1 MTPSPSNAE
10 LLDMITE
17 LRDELERKQRAPG
30 PVRVRRAWRRRH
42 RYALAIVTLAG
53 LLALPVGALA
63 NHAFTDVPTT
73 NPYHASIAR
82 LKGAAIT
89 AGCSATTYCPEAPVT
104 RGQMAAFLVRTGG
117 RVDAA
122 SFTQSAVSF
131 GGGLNGLAA
140 IEVKAGDVTGGTAYI
155 AVQVDV
161 QGEIITRTGCPCVLE
176 VGLYDENI
184 QFIEG
189 TKRYVPIDSVGNITA
204 GSTSFSRVIEVPTGI
219 TMTYWLEGR
228 VAAGSTA
235 WLVDASVMATTIP
248 FAGDG
253 SNP

>member
-17 LRDELERKQRAPG
+17 LRDELERKQRAPEPTRG
-30 PVRVRRAWRRRH
+30 RRAWRRRH

-73 NPYHASIAR
+73 DMFHTSIAR

-89 AGCSATTYCPEAPVT
+89 AGCTPTTYCPDATVT
-104 RGQMAAFLVRTGG
+104 RGQMAAFLARTGG
-117 RVDAA
+117 RVDGTHFTA
-122 SFTQSAVSF
+122 STVSF
-131 GGGLNGLAA
+131 GGGLNGLASLQ
-140 IEVKAGDVTGGTAYI
+140 IKAGDVTGGTAYI
-155 AVQVDV
+155 LVEVDA
-161 QGEIITRTGCPCVLE
+161 QATINARTACPCVLE
-176 VGLYDENI
+176 LGLYDEDI
-184 QFIEG
+184 TFIEG
-189 TKRYVPIDSVGNITA
+189 TSRYVPIDSAGNLTT
-204 GSTSFSRVIEVPTGI
+204 GSTSFSRLIEVPTGI
-219 TMTYWLEGR
+219 EMTYWLEGR
-228 VAAGSTA
+228 VVAGATA
-235 WLVDASVMATTIP
+235 FFVDASIMATTIP